1 MKKTYLLYF
10 LIFFCIS
17 FVNGATKSVKHSI
30 KKGDSLYT
38 LAKQYSTTVTLIRT
52 TNKIKNGEILKLGRE
67 LTIPINTYFNGLI
80 GYSIEKGDT
89 LSTIAKKFNT
99 TINALTTVNKLS
111 KGARLSLGQ
120 VLKIPKKTF
129 KAKKT
134 DKIVTKTTKTPKKI
148 VKEKKVVKKVEKKIV
163 KKEKK
168 VVKKEFSIAKEV
180 KKIKLKK
187 EFKIAKE
194 MKKAIPKSGEISAT
208 EKFVTYITKKDDILF
223 NLAKKYNTTISEIKK
238 ANNIIDEQ
246 LKANMKLKIPY
257 NTYFSELSGYTV
269 NRGDTLSKISKKYK
283 TTKTNILDV
292 NGMEDESELETGMM
306 IMVPEYTYIPKY
318 VIRTKK
324 PKKVKIKVVKK
335 TDKKASNKI
344 TKKMSFRR
352 KSNKFVK
359 YKIKKGDT
367 VFTIARKHHTTI
379 KEVLEANKLKKN
391 TMLKL
396 GRVLDVPYNTYFSGL
411 AGYYIKKGDTLFK
424 IARKYHTTIAEVR
437 EVNQIKKGT
446 SLKLGRLLKV
456 PQNTYNPN
464 GNGVIFAVRE
474 VPKKK
479 AKIIKYKIKRGD
491 TLYKI
496 AKNNFTTV
504 NSIRKLN
511 NLKKRRVRLK
521 RGKTLKVAFN
531 TLKKSPRLIALAR
544 KKAKRKSHRILVTR
558 SSAVRI
564 KRGRVKR
571 KNKFNVG
578 DIFYSSIR
586 NSSSSKA
593 RGIISL
599 AKRKLGRRYVW
610 GATGGRNTF
619 DCSGLTSYVY
629 KHNGIKIPRR
639 AIAQSRVG
647 KRISRKNLRKGDL
660 IFFDTSH
667 RRRGYVN
674 HVGIYIG
681 NNKFIHASSAKHK
694 VVITSLNK
702 PFYSQRFKIGRRL

>member
-1 MKKTYLLYF
+1 LKQTYLLYF
-10 LIFFCIS
+10 LIFICTS
-17 FVNGATKSVKHSI
+17 FINGATKSVKHSI

-38 LAKQYSTTVTLIRT
+38 LAKQYSTTVTLIRE
-52 TNKIKNGEILKLGRE
+52 TNKIKNGEILDLGRA
-67 LTIPINTYFNGLI
+67 LIIPINTYFNGLI

-89 LSTIAKKFNT
+89 LSTIANKFNT
-99 TINALTTVNKLS
+99 TLDALMNLNKLS
-111 KGARLSLGQ
+111 KTSRLHLGQ

-129 KAKKT
+129 KSNKL
-134 DKIVTKTTKTPKKI
+134 KTTDIVVDKTIKI
-148 VKEKKVVKKVEKKIV
+148 VKKVEKKIV

-168 VVKKEFSIAKEV
+168 EVKKEFNIVKEV
-180 KKIKLKK
+180 KKSKLKK
-187 EFKIAKE
+187 EFKIVKE
-194 MKKAIPKSGEISAT
+194 IKKITPKSGEISAT
-208 EKFVTYITKKDDILF
+208 EKFVTYITKKGDVLF

-238 ANNIIDEQ
+238 SNNIIDEY
-246 LKANMKLKIPY
+246 LKPKMKIKIPY
-257 NTYFSELSGYTV
+257 NTYFSELSGYTLK
-269 NRGDTLSKISKKYK
+269 RGDNLSKISKIYK
-283 TTKTNILDV
+283 TTSQSILDV
-292 NGMEDESELETGMM
+292 NGMEDESEVEIGMM
-306 IMVPEYTYIPKY
+306 IMIPENTYIPKY
-318 VIRTKK
+318 VIRKIKK
-324 PKKVKIKVVKK
+324 PKAKVKIVKK
-335 TDKKASNKI
+335 SKEKI
-344 TKKMSFRR
+344 LKKMSFRQ
-352 KSNKFVK
+352 KSNKFVE

-367 VFTIARKHHTTI
+367 AFTIARKHHTTI

-396 GRVLDVPYNTYFSGL
+396 GRVLKVPYNTYFSGL
-411 AGYYIKKGDTLFK
+411 AGYYIKKGDTLFT
-424 IARKYHTTIAEVR
+424 IARKYHTTVAEVR
-437 EVNQIKKGT
+437 EVNKIKRGT
-446 SLKLGRLLKV
+446 HLKLGRLLKV

-464 GNGVIFAVRE
+464 GNNIRLVIKE
-474 VPKKK
+474 VVKKK
-479 AKIIKYKIKRGD
+479 SKIIKYRIKKGD

-504 NSIRKLN
+504 KSIRKLN
-511 NLKKRRVRLK
+511 NLKRRRVRLK

-544 KKAKRKSHRILVTR
+544 KRAKKKSHRILITR
-558 SSAVRI
+558 SSMSSAVRI

-571 KNKFNVG
+571 KSRFRVG
-578 DIFYSSIR
+578 DIFYSSLR

-629 KHNGIKIPRR
+629 KHNGIKLPRR

-647 KRISRKNLRKGDL
+647 KRISRRNLRKGDL
-660 IFFDTSH
+660 IFFDTSR

-681 NNKFIHASSAKHK
+681 NNRFIHASSAKHK

>member
-1 MKKTYLLYF
+1 LKKTYLLYF
-10 LIFFCIS
+10 LIFICTS
-17 FVNGATKSVKHSI
+17 FINGATKSVKHSI

-38 LAKQYSTTVTLIRT
+38 LAKQYSTTVTLIRE
-52 TNKIKNGEILKLGRE
+52 TNKVKNGEILDVGRE
-67 LTIPINTYFNGLI
+67 LIIPINTYFNGLI

-89 LSTIAKKFNT
+89 LFTIAKKFNT
-99 TINALTTVNKLS
+99 TIDALRTVNKLS

-134 DKIVTKTTKTPKKI
+134 DKIVKIKEVKK
-148 VKEKKVVKKVEKKIV
+148 EVKKVEKKIV
-163 KKEKK
+163 KKEPK
-168 VVKKEFSIAKEV
+168 VLNKIVKKEFNIVKEV
-180 KKIKLKK
+180 KKSKLKT
-187 EFKIAKE
+187 EFKITKE
-194 MKKAIPKSGEISAT
+194 IKKIRPKSGEISAT
-208 EKFVTYITKKDDILF
+208 EKFVVYITRKGDILF

-238 ANNIIDEQ
+238 ANNIIDEH
-246 LKANMKLKIPY
+246 LKAKMKIKIPY

-269 NRGDTLSKISKKYK
+269 KRGDSLAKISKKYR

-306 IMVPEYTYIPKY
+306 IMVPENTYIPKY
-318 VIRTKK
+318 VIRAKK
-324 PKKVKIKVVKK
+324 PKKVKVKVVKK
-335 TDKKASNKI
+335 IVKKVTTKV

-367 VFTIARKHHTTI
+367 VFTIARKHHTTT
-379 KEVLEANKLKKN
+379 KEVLEANKLRKN

-396 GRVLDVPYNTYFSGL
+396 GRVLNVPYNTYFSGL
-411 AGYYIKKGDTLFK
+411 AGYYIKKGDTLFT
-424 IARKYHTTIAEVR
+424 IARKHHTTVAEVR
-437 EVNQIKKGT
+437 EVNKIKRGT
-446 SLKLGRLLKV
+446 QLTLGRLLKV

-464 GNGVIFAVRE
+464 GTHIRVAVIE
-474 VPKKK
+474 VVKKK
-479 AKIIKYKIKRGD
+479 QKIIKYKIKKGD

-504 NSIRKLN
+504 KNIRKLN
-511 NLKKRRVRLK
+511 NLKRRRVRLRK
-521 RGKTLKVAFN
+521 GKTLKIVFN
-531 TLKKSPRLIALAR
+531 TLKKSPRLIALA
-544 KKAKRKSHRILVTR
+544 KKRAKKKSHRILITR
-558 SSAVRI
+558 SSMSSAVRI

-571 KNKFNVG
+571 KHKFDIG
-578 DIFYSSIR
+578 DIFYSSLR

-629 KHNGIKIPRR
+629 KHNGIKLPRR

-647 KRISRKNLRKGDL
+647 KRISRRNLRKGDL
-660 IFFDTSH
+660 IFFDTS
-667 RRRGYVN
+667 RGRRGYVN

-694 VVITSLNK
+694 VVITSLSK